1 MQKIITVND
10 IIWGIILTVWVA
22 IVTLYIS
29 KVVSKYTSIYVAR
42 KSIHMLGG
50 GIVAVLAP
58 FVFSS
63 PLVPIVASYVLMI
76 YLLIKRFRNG
86 IMNWFQ
92 EKDNYGE
99 IFYTF
104 SYGTVLLLMWL
115 LDGNYWLTK
124 DAFIP
129 LLPIYYMSFG
139 DGVTGIIRNYVY
151 KRRVKG
157 LWGSLGMAIVCIP
170 LGYYFY
176 GIFGVISGAIATI
189 VEILPFIDD
198 NLSIPFASFLFLY
211 ATVKL
216 L

>member
-1 MQKIITVND
+1 MHQIVTAND
-10 IIWGIILTVWVA
+10 LIWGIILTIWVA

-29 KVVSKYTSIYVAR
+29 KVIGRHTNIYVAR

-50 GIVAVLAP
+50 GVVAILAP

-63 PLVPIVASYVLMI
+63 PLVPIIASYLLMVF
-76 YLLIKRFRNG
+76 LIVKRFKNG

-92 EKDNYGE
+92 EKGNYGE
-99 IFYTF
+99 VFYTF

-124 DAFIP
+124 DIFIP

-157 LWGSLGMAIVCIP
+157 LWGSLGMAVVCIP

-176 GIFGVISGAIATI
+176 GIFGAISGVIAT
-189 VEILPFIDD
+189 VAEVLPFIDD
-198 NLSIPFASFLFLY
+198 NLSVPFASFLFLY